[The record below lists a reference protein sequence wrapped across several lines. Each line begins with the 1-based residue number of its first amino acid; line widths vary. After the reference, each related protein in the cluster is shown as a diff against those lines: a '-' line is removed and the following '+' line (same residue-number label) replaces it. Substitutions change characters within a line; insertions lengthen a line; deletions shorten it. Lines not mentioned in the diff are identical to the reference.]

1 MRAICLRH
9 AGANAKMTR
18 IIYDEFAKNYLSELL
33 SPIGT
38 VTPSRD
44 VNSEV
49 REIDVYF
56 TPGIATADYLD
67 TLGILGKM
75 ARTTALFEAFRNP
88 ATISEVRSC
97 TSKLFN
103 AIAEVERRS
112 RREETSLPE
121 AELPM
126 LWILTPTASD
136 RVLNWFKATPD
147 EDNWGKGIYF
157 TGEGWRTAIVVI
169 HQLPVT
175 EATLWLRI
183 LGRGKVQERAIAQ
196 LSELSTDNPI
206 RAIALELAYQLQSNL
221 RTNQERELEPEDR
234 ELIMAIAPLFREQ
247 LEAAKLEGREEGI
260 EQGIEIGREEGQR
273 LILANFLRVRFGEL
287 DAPLTAFLVTVSALP
302 ASEFAL
308 LLLQLSALPV
318 NEEGI
323 EQARR
328 LLAENVLKMRFGEL
342 GERLNDLVS
351 NLLALSGEEL
361 GLLLEQLPE
370 LSDESLLAR
379 LANENLSETGF
390 GA

>member
-1 MRAICLRH
+1 
-9 AGANAKMTR
+9 MTR

-38 VTPSRD
+38 VTPSRG

-56 TPGIATADYLD
+56 TPGTGTEDYVE

-103 AIAEVERRS
+103 VIAEVERRS
-112 RREETSLPE
+112 RREETSLPK
-121 AELPM
+121 AELPI

-136 RVLNWFKATPD
+136 RVLNGFKAAPD
-147 EDNWGKGIYF
+147 EQNWLKRIYF
-157 TGEGWRTAIVVI
+157 VGEYWRTAIVAL
-169 HQLPVT
+169 HKLPET

-183 LGRGKVQERAIAQ
+183 LGRGKVQERAISQ
-196 LSELSTDNPI
+196 LSELSVDNPI

-221 RTNQERELEPEDR
+221 RAKKERELQPEDR

-247 LEAAKLEGREEGI
+247 LEAAEQRGREE
-260 EQGIEIGREEGQR
+260 GREEGQR
-273 LILANFLRVRFGEL
+273 LILANFLRGRFGEL
-287 DAPLTAFLVTVSALP
+287 DARLTAFLVPVSALP
-302 ASEFAL
+302 AAEFAL
-308 LLLQLSALPV
+308 LLLQLSALTV
-318 NEEGI
+318 DEEGI

-342 GERLNDLVS
+342 GERLTDLVS
-351 NLLALSGEEL
+351 NLLALSEEEL

-379 LANENLSETGF
+379 LANENL
-390 GA
+390 